1 MGKMLTNRTEKQDLQ
16 DKSLGWL
23 VLGRRA
29 LGLSRGR
36 TPEEPSYRVG
46 KSFSGFYPVNP
57 VPDWLYFNMVYQL
70 LAMVIPLHLGIDSL
84 KLNSLIFSK
93 RCIMC
98 LTFSHGGNLSM
109 KTRAAVVRK
118 PSTLT
123 IETIDLEAPKAGE
136 LLVRMRAAG
145 VCHSDLHTYRGELR
159 VQPPLVLGHEGA
171 GIVEAVGEGVTR
183 FKRGD
188 AVLIN
193 WLPACNT
200 CPSCLRGEYN
210 LCQTF
215 PATIFQGKLLEG
227 SSRLKTE
234 DGLGL
239 KHYLGA
245 ATMAEYAVI
254 SEPSA
259 ILIPEDVPFEIAA
272 VIGCAVATGV
282 GAVINTA
289 KVPTG
294 SSAAVIGCGGIGLSM
309 ILGCQLAGC
318 YPIIAVDVMESKL
331 EFARQ
336 LGASHTVNAAE
347 TPLRQAQDTASA
359 RTQAK
364 QQDVIEAL
372 RALTGGGPDYVFD
385 SVGSAITVPQ
395 ALQAARPGGAAV
407 IVGLHAGLNQISIP
421 ATALVLQNRRLLGSF
436 VGSTRP
442 QIDLPKLID
451 LYRAGRLNLDPLI
464 SKRYELSQVDEAF
477 QDMEAGSIARGVI
490 MFEGS

>member
-1 MGKMLTNRTEKQDLQ
+1 
-16 DKSLGWL
+16 
-23 VLGRRA
+23 
-29 LGLSRGR
+29 
-36 TPEEPSYRVG
+36 
-46 KSFSGFYPVNP
+46 
-57 VPDWLYFNMVYQL
+57 
-70 LAMVIPLHLGIDSL
+70 
-84 KLNSLIFSK
+84 
-93 RCIMC
+93 
-98 LTFSHGGNLSM
+98 M

-118 PSTLT
+118 ASELT
-123 IETIDLEAPKAGE
+123 VETIDLEAPKAGE

-183 FKRGD
+183 FKAGD

-309 ILGCQLAGC
+309 VLGCQLAGC

-331 EFARQ
+331 AFARQ
-336 LGASHTVNAAE
+336 LGASHTVNAKEQEA
-347 TPLRQAQDTASA
+347 
-359 RTQAK
+359 
-364 QQDVIEAL
+364 VEAL
-372 RALTGGGPDYVFD
+372 RGLTSGGPDYVFD
-385 SVGSAITVPQ
+385 SVGSASTVPQ
-395 ALQAARPGGAAV
+395 ALQACRPGGAAV

-442 QIDLPKLID
+442 QIDLPKLIE

-464 SKRYELSQVDEAF
+464 SKRYELNQVDEAF
-477 QDMEAGSIARGVI
+477 QDMEAGTIARGVI
-490 MFEGS
+490 MFGGNASGPSLSSGRHASDASGGNS